1 MNFLRAQENYPRSSL
16 NEPIADELHVVD
28 LNEFLPQIGKW
39 TSIGG
44 GILVAVFVAGVSLAY
59 VLNYNITVKVP
70 ATIRPVGEL
79 KIVESAITGTIQKIA
94 VKESQIV
101 NQGQEIAYVDDARL
115 QNQKSQLQNTI
126 GQSQLQLKQLESQL
140 SEINTQIAA
149 QTNLINRTI
158 LSAQAELSGTERNYR
173 DQQIKALAEMTQAE
187 TALTLARVQKE
198 RLRREKLLSAT
209 VEETEA
215 ALALARTQ
223 RDRLQREKLLQSNLQ
238 EAQTA
243 LNIARAQKQRLQREG
258 LLTAAVQEAEA
269 ALQMARI
276 QRDRLR
282 PIVGQGAVSLNTFEE
297 KEQAVKSAEARL
309 EQAKESAKNLLEEKA
324 QAVRSAEAKLEQAKE
339 NAKNSLEEK
348 EQAIKSA
355 AAKLAQAKA
364 NSSNLQ
370 DEKEQ
375 ALIIAQSN
383 LAKAKTALNPSSS
396 PVTVA
401 SERIKQEQAKGEAD
415 LAALKKER
423 ETLLQQRLEFQKQL
437 DRSVKELQQVEND
450 LSKSVIRAPITGML
464 LQLKL
469 RNPGQVVQPSEAIAQ
484 IAPLDAPIQIKAQVP
499 ARDIDKVKA
508 GQKVQMQVSACPYP
522 DYGTLKGT
530 VTTVAPD
537 AIPTIT
543 NVAASTATT
552 PSTPQVAAYEVTIE
566 PQTLYVG
573 RGDRQCQLK
582 PGMEGRADIISRQ
595 ETIMQFIL
603 RKARLI
609 SNI

>member
-1 MNFLRAQENYPRSSL
+1 VNFLRTQENYPRNSF
-16 NEPIADELHVVD
+16 NEPIPEELHVVD

-44 GILVAVFVAGVSLAY
+44 GILVAIFAVGVSLAY
-59 VLNYNITVKVP
+59 MLNYNVTVKVP

-79 KIVESAITGTIQKIA
+79 KIVESAITGTVQKIEA
-94 VKESQIV
+94 KENQV
-101 NQGQEIAYVDDARL
+101 VYQGQAIAYIDDARL

-126 GQSQLQLKQLESQL
+126 SQSQLQFKQIESQL
-140 SEINTQIAA
+140 NEINTQIAA
-149 QTNLINRTI
+149 QTNLINRTVI
-158 LSAQAELSGTERNYR
+158 SAQAELSGTERNYQ

-187 TALTLARVQKE
+187 TALTLARVQKD
-198 RLRREKLLSAT
+198 RLRREKLLTAT

-215 ALALARTQ
+215 ALALARVQ
-223 RDRLQREKLLQSNLQ
+223 RDRLQREKLLKSTIR

-243 LNIARAQKQRLQREG
+243 LNIARAQQQRLQRER
-258 LLTAAVQEAEA
+258 LLTAAVQEAAA

-282 PIVGQGAVSLNTFEE
+282 PIVAQGAVSLNSYEE

-309 EQAKESAKNLLEEKA
+309 EQAKESAKNILEEKA
-324 QAVRSAEAKLEQAKE
+324 QGVRSAEAKLEQAKE
-339 NAKNSLEEK
+339 NAKNTLEEK
-348 EQAIKSA
+348 EQAVKA
-355 AAKLAQAKA
+355 AGARLAQAKA
-364 NSSNLQ
+364 NASNLQ
-370 DEKEQ
+370 EEKEQ
-375 ALIIAQSN
+375 ALIIAQTN
-383 LAKAKTALNPSSS
+383 LAKAKTALNPSNS

-423 ETLLQQRLEFQKQL
+423 ETLLQQHLEFQKQL

-450 LSKSVIRAPITGML
+450 LSKSVIRAPIAGML
-464 LQLKL
+464 LQVKL

-484 IAPLDAPIQIKAQVP
+484 IAPLDAPMQIKAQVP

-530 VTTVAPD
+530 VKTVAPD
-537 AIPTIT
+537 AIPTVT
-543 NVAASTATT
+543 NVAANAV
-552 PSTPQVAAYEVTIE
+552 PTPQVAGYEVTIE
-566 PQTLYVG
+566 PQTLSVG

-595 ETIMQFIL
+595 ETIMEFIL
-603 RKARLI
+603 RKARLTT
-609 SNI
+609 NI